1 MLDAKGL
8 KTNIFGSFLR
18 ITVNTTYKNKSQSYY
33 TLQAYRYQMD
43 YIVGHLAYLFSDL
56 LNKN

>member
-8 KTNIFGSFLR
+8 KKNIFDPSVG
-18 ITVNTTYKNKSQSYY
+18 ITVNSTKKNKSQSQY
-33 TLQAYRYQMD
+33 TLQAYQYQMY
-43 YIVGHLAYLFSDL
+43 YIVGYLAYLFSDL